1 MTKENRAAGIGGVA
15 FGVLFFAA
23 MMIANGP
30 GGNYSASEVT
40 AFNAS
45 GHRLA
50 VFVALY
56 AALFACGGLVAL
68 LAGLRGTI
76 TGTGT
81 GTGHAGQVFWGCGLA
96 GATALAVGWALVST
110 VPMSMTLGGGKAFD
124 PKVMYAFDQAGL
136 VVVFAAGGVLLGVSL
151 IALAIASTETLPKWM
166 RTTTAVAGVLG
177 LASPAF
183 FPFFV
188 LLLWSLTA
196 GVWTLTS
203 TRQAR
208 PSPTAQPIP
217 HPH

>member
-76 TGTGT
+76 PAPAPAPAPGT
-81 GTGHAGQVFWGCGLA
+81 
-96 GATALAVGWALVST
+96 
-110 VPMSMTLGGGKAFD
+110 
-124 PKVMYAFDQAGL
+124 
-136 VVVFAAGGVLLGVSL
+136 
-151 IALAIASTETLPKWM
+151 
-166 RTTTAVAGVLG
+166 
-177 LASPAF
+177 
-183 FPFFV
+183 
-188 LLLWSLTA
+188 
-196 GVWTLTS
+196 
-203 TRQAR
+203 QAR
-208 PSPTAQPIP
+208 SFGAAALQAPPPWRSGGRSYRRSQCR
-217 HPH
+217 